1 MTAKIDIVNDGDDEL
16 LRDFLDGKNDV
27 PAVGK
32 TGKANSHDDD
42 EDEDDDC
49 IVID

>member
-16 LRDFLDGKNDV
+16 LHDFLDGKNDV

-32 TGKANSHDDD
+32 TRKANSHDDD

-49 IVID
+49 IMID